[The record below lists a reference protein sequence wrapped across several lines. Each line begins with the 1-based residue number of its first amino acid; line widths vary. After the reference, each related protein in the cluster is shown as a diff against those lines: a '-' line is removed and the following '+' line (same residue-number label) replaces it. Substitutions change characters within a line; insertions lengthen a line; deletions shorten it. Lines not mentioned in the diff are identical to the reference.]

1 MNALASRP
9 GRSRFAACVRRF
21 AARGC
26 VRGGLSRWASGMLGP
41 RCWPTVAGVLAD
53 CLSAHRE
60 TSRPNLSLVHSS
72 RGGNART
79 HKQPS
84 PVGAKSRGQSARK
97 RRTLVMAAEI
107 EGWRRAP
114 PTLGMSHADIR
125 RRTSAWSPLAGV
137 PADWL
142 SAHGEAPHPERSLV
156 HARGV
161 FLSLRS
167 SPRSGG
173 ANCTACAHRHGASA
187 LTGKR
192 LGAIFRSQRSQ
203 NGAFSLTMKISTNA

>member
-1 MNALASRP
+1 MSTGRRMPDSRVRRRSVRTASVQDYFKRRARNWRARRLRVNALALRP

-72 RGGNART
+72 RGRNART

-97 RRTLVMAAEI
+97 RRTLVMAAER
-107 EGWRRAP
+107 EGWRQASSKDLRN
-114 PTLGMSHADIR
+114 IR
-125 RRTSAWSPLAGV
+125 SFRRFPDRTNAAKNGDATRGRVSLA
-137 PADWL
+137 
-142 SAHGEAPHPERSLV
+142 
-156 HARGV
+156 
-161 FLSLRS
+161 RS
-167 SPRSGG
+167 STDRRIRGTPHTLVER
-173 ANCTACAHRHGASA
+173 AAP
-187 LTGKR
+187 
-192 LGAIFRSQRSQ
+192 
-203 NGAFSLTMKISTNA
+203 

>member
-1 MNALASRP
+1 VNALASRL
-9 GRSRFAACVRRF
+9 GRSRFARRVRAF
-21 AARGC
+21 ATRGC
-26 VRGGLSRWASGMLGP
+26 VRGGLLGWASGAAWPGA
-41 RCWPTVAGVLAD
+41 WPTFAGVLAD

-72 RGGNART
+72 RGRNART

-97 RRTLVMAAEI
+97 RRTLVMAAER

-125 RRTSAWSPLAGV
+125 RRTRAWPSLAAGV
-137 PADWL
+137 PANRL
-142 SAHGEAPHPERSLV
+142 SAHREAPHPERSLV

-161 FLSLRS
+161 FPSLRS

-173 ANCTACAHRHGASA
+173 ADCTACAHRSPHSPNPPRPRPQQYQHG
-187 LTGKR
+187 GR
-192 LGAIFRSQRSQ
+192 E
-203 NGAFSLTMKISTNA
+203 NC

>member
-1 MNALASRP
+1 
-9 GRSRFAACVRRF
+9 
-21 AARGC
+21 
-26 VRGGLSRWASGMLGP
+26 MLGP

-84 PVGAKSRGQSARK
+84 PVGAKSRGQSARE
-97 RRTLVMAAEI
+97 RRTLVMDAER

-114 PTLGMSHADIR
+114 PTLCMSHADIR
-125 RRTSAWSPLAGV
+125 RRTSAWPPLAGV
-137 PADWL
+137 LADWL

-173 ANCTACAHRHGASA
+173 ANCTACAHHRGASA
-187 LTGKR
+187 LIGKR
-192 LGAIFRSQRSQ
+192 MWAIFSVSAQSERRFFTHDENFNKCMMGGGGKSRSCMWSVTSAA
-203 NGAFSLTMKISTNA
+203 GEACK

>member
-1 MNALASRP
+1 
-9 GRSRFAACVRRF
+9 VD
-21 AARGC
+21 
-26 VRGGLSRWASGMLGP
+26 WP
-41 RCWPTVAGVLAD
+41 RHWPTVAGVLAD

-72 RGGNART
+72 RGRNART

-107 EGWRRAP
+107 EGWRQAP
-114 PTLGMSHADIR
+114 PTLCMSHADIS
-125 RRTSAWSPLAGV
+125 RRTSAWPPLAGV

-161 FLSLRS
+161 FPSLRS

-173 ANCTACAHRHGASA
+173 ANCMACAHRRGA
-187 LTGKR
+187 R
-192 LGAIFRSQRSQ
+192 LPLYPA
-203 NGAFSLTMKISTNA
+203 

>member
-1 MNALASRP
+1 
-9 GRSRFAACVRRF
+9 
-21 AARGC
+21 
-26 VRGGLSRWASGMLGP
+26 
-41 RCWPTVAGVLAD
+41 
-53 CLSAHRE
+53 
-60 TSRPNLSLVHSS
+60 
-72 RGGNART
+72 
-79 HKQPS
+79 
-84 PVGAKSRGQSARK
+84 
-97 RRTLVMAAEI
+97 MAAER

-173 ANCTACAHRHGASA
+173 ANCTACAHRRGASA
-187 LTGKR
+187 LIGKR
-192 LGAIFRSQRSQ
+192 MGAIFR
-203 NGAFSLTMKISTNA
+203 A